1 MPRYPALTIRELQA
15 IQEANKGNPAVRR
28 LLWEIHR
35 LHEVLISMDLHLRGL
50 DPDLSYF
57 VGVAKSHCVV
67 LLDQEPAVRWC
78 RFKDEE
84 ARRKS
89 AALGNINAHYGFAAE
104 AFVGPNQPIATP
116 RRKRRNR

>member
-1 MPRYPALTIRELQA
+1 MPRYPALTIRELKA
-15 IQEANKGNPAVRR
+15 IQEANKGNLVVRR

-35 LHEVLISMDLHLRGL
+35 LHEVLNVMDLHLRKMN
-50 DPDLSYF
+50 PDLSYF

-89 AALGNINAHYGFAAE
+89 AALGHPLAHYGFAAN
-104 AFVGPNQPIATP
+104 AFVGPIQPIATP
-116 RRKRRNR
+116 RRKR

>member
-15 IQEANKGNPAVRR
+15 IQEANKSNPAARR

-35 LHEVLISMDLHLRGL
+35 LHEVLISLDLHLRGL

-67 LLDQEPAVRWC
+67 LLEQEPGVRWW
-78 RFKDEE
+78 RLKDEE
-84 ARRKS
+84 IRRKS
-89 AALGNINAHYGFAAE
+89 AERGNLFAHYAPFRE
-104 AFVGPNQPIATP
+104 FVGPVQPIATP
-116 RRKRRNR
+116 RRKSRKR